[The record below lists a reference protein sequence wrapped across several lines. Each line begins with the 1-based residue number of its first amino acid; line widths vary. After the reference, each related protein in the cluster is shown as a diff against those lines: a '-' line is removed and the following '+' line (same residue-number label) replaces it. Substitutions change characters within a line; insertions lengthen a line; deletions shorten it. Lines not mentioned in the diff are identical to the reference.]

1 MNKKKPKLVVL
12 TGAGISAESG
22 IATFRDA
29 GGLWEG
35 YKIEDVATLEA
46 WNKNPSLVQNFYN
59 ERRVSVIN
67 AQPNGA
73 HLELVKLELDFEVHI
88 VTQNVDDLHE
98 RAGSKNILHL
108 HGEIMKSRS
117 TANENLTYELTNSFI
132 NMGDKCAL
140 GSQLRPHI
148 VWFGEAVPMID
159 NAAKQVS
166 EADILVVIG
175 TSLQVYPAAG
185 LLHYFSPQKPLFLV
199 DPNPQITARANLT
212 IIEKNAVE
220 GMKELSRLLKDFKVW
235 N

>member
-1 MNKKKPKLVVL
+1 
-12 TGAGISAESG
+12 
-22 IATFRDA
+22 
-29 GGLWEG
+29 
-35 YKIEDVATLEA
+35 
-46 WNKNPSLVQNFYN
+46 LVQNFYN

-132 NMGDKCAL
+132 KMGDKCAL

-199 DPNPQITARANLT
+199 DPKPQITARANLT

>member
-1 MNKKKPKLVVL
+1 MNKKKPKLVAL

-35 YKIEDVATLEA
+35 YKIEDVATPEA
-46 WNKNPSLVQNFYN
+46 WNKNPSMVQKFYN

-67 AQPNGA
+67 AQPNEA
-73 HLELVKLELDFEVHI
+73 HRELVKLELDFEVHI

-148 VWFGEAVPMID
+148 VWFGEAVPLID

-175 TSLQVYPAAG
+175 TSMQVYPAAG
-185 LLHYFSPQKPLFLV
+185 LLHYFSPQKPLFLI
-199 DPNPQITARANLT
+199 DPKPQIIERNNLT
-212 IIEKNAVE
+212 IITKNAVE
-220 GMKELSRLLKDFKVW
+220 GMKELSQLLKDFEVW
-235 N
+235 S